1 MTGPALIAAL
11 EGGGTTFL
19 LTVALLRH
27 HDDLDPTVANTD
39 FEILYKESV
48 NTTTPSETLEKASK
62 FFRRHC
68 PQQGYDALGICTF
81 GPVGVNPNLPSSYGK
96 ILPGSPKKEWRNVD
110 ILSPILS
117 ACCSLDGSRTP
128 VYKVDT
134 DVNAP
139 AIAEYT
145 YRREILK
152 QDISSL
158 AYITVGTGVGVGL
171 VVNGKPVHGM
181 MHPEGGHVPIVPLE
195 VIEGFAY
202 SWGANCPFGGKN
214 TVEGTASS
222 VALTELLG
230 QECDSNSALQRDT
243 LKNLDDDHVIWDHAA
258 NSLACLCV
266 TLCLVTSVESIV
278 FGGGVMNRKVLFD
291 KIRRRTKELLNGYLD
306 LCQVN
311 TMEGLNEYICPS
323 VWSDTEAGPGIIGA
337 LVLGKL
343 ALQDNTEK
351 KNIQHEN
358 GSKPLSVEKGERD
371 GTCKHRFLSGIV
383 VGSALGMILSS
394 VCLRAIKK

>member
-27 HDDLDPTVANTD
+27 HHDVDNNLPNTD
-39 FEILYKESV
+39 FEILYKESIH
-48 NTTTPSETLEKASK
+48 TTTPSETLEKASQ
-62 FFRRHC
+62 FFRKHC
-68 PQQGYDALGICTF
+68 PGQGYDALGICTF
-81 GPVGVNPNLPSSYGK
+81 GPVGVNPNLPSYGK

-110 ILSPILS
+110 ILNPILS
-117 ACCSLDGSRTP
+117 ACSSKDGSRKP
-128 VYKVDT
+128 VFKVDT

-139 AIAEYT
+139 ALAEYT
-145 YRREILK
+145 YRCEILK
-152 QDISSL
+152 QEINSL

-195 VIEGFAY
+195 MIEGFAY
-202 SWGANCPFGGKN
+202 SWGANCPFNGKN

-230 QECDSNSALQRDT
+230 QECDSNSGLQRDS

-266 TLCLVTSVESIV
+266 TLCLVTSVEGIV

-291 KIRRRTKELLNGYLD
+291 KIRRRTKEILNGYLD
-306 LCQVN
+306 LSQVN
-311 TMEGLNEYICPS
+311 TSEGLEEYICPS
-323 VWSDTEAGPGIIGA
+323 VWCDTEVGPGIVGA
-337 LVLGKL
+337 LVLAKF
-343 ALQDNTEK
+343 ALQNRSEK
-351 KNIQHEN
+351 KETPLEN
-358 GSKPLSVEKGERD
+358 GCDPLPNMKSETKKM
-371 GTCKHRFLSGIV
+371 CNFKFLSGV
-383 VGSALGMILSS
+383 MVGSALGMVLSS
-394 VCLRAIKK
+394 MCLRVIRK

>member
-1 MTGPALIAAL
+1 MNPALIAAL

-19 LTVALLRH
+19 VTVALLRH
-27 HDDLDPTVANTD
+27 HDDLDPTVPNTD
-39 FEILYKESV
+39 FEILHKESI
-48 NTTTPSETLEKASK
+48 NTTTPSETLEKASQ

-68 PQQGYDALGICTF
+68 PQQGYDALGVCTF
-81 GPVGVNPNLPSSYGK
+81 GPVGVNPNSPSYGK

-117 ACCSLDGSRTP
+117 ACCSADGTRTP

-145 YRREILK
+145 YRRETLN
-152 QDISSL
+152 QDIHSL
-158 AYITVGTGVGVGL
+158 AYVTVGTGVGVGL
-171 VVNGKPVHGM
+171 VVNGEPVHGM

-230 QECDSNSALQRDT
+230 QECDSSSALQRET
-243 LKNLDDDHVIWDHAA
+243 LKDIDDDHVIWDHAA

-291 KIRRRTKELLNGYLD
+291 KIRRRTKDLLNGYLD
-306 LCQVN
+306 LHQVN
-311 TMEGLNEYICPS
+311 TFAGLQEYICPS
-323 VWSDTEAGPGIIGA
+323 VWSDTEAGPGIVGA
-337 LVLGKL
+337 LVLAKL
-343 ALQDNTEK
+343 ALEEIPEK
-351 KNIQHEN
+351 KKCLQEN
-358 GSKPLSVEKGERD
+358 ESHPLTVEKIERD
-371 GTCKHRFLSGIV
+371 DTSKLKFMSGVV
-383 VGSALGMILSS
+383 VGSALGMILSF
-394 VCLRAIKK
+394 VCLQRMKK